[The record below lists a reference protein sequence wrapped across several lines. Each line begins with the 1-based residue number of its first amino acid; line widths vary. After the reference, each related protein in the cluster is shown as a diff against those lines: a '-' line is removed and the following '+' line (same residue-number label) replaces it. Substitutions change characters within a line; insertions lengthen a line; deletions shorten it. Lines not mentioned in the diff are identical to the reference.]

1 MSRSPSAPFFP
12 QSSSQAL
19 PTVTNNTFFLVFPS
33 FFFEIYFDADEMQ
46 TVVVVLANYSTSI
59 RKKIDSTRSFH
70 PNRGRRIARADLTIV
85 ELTNSN
91 ER

>member
-1 MSRSPSAPFFP
+1 
-12 QSSSQAL
+12 
-19 PTVTNNTFFLVFPS
+19 VFPS
-33 FFFEIYFDADEMQ
+33 FFSEIYFDADEMQ
-46 TVVVVLANYSTSI
+46 AVVVLANYSASI

-70 PNRGRRIARADLTIV
+70 PNRGRQIEGVDLTIV